1 MAELLVAVYRSMHK
15 AFWDV
20 EQTILR
26 GLVRTLMQT
35 MTFWDIALF
44 CRKLPMTGRHAISPF
59 NYSWEHTAQSDVD
72 MEVPLVVR
80 NGTLVSLPG
89 RWLKQDNYTS

>member
-1 MAELLVAVYRSMHK
+1 MAELLVAVYRFMHR

-26 GLVRTLMQT
+26 ELVRTLIQT

-44 CRKLPMTGRHAISPF
+44 RRKLLMTGRHAISPLS
-59 NYSWEHTAQSDVD
+59 YSWKHTAQSDVD

-80 NGTLVSLPG
+80 NGTHVSLPG
-89 RWLKQDNYTS
+89 RWLKDNHTS